1 MKRIRI
7 FAMVVFAV
15 TFFSCF
21 ATAETLYVCT
31 NGGDLNGRAKPSIKS
46 SVEMKIPDGEA
57 VEAVSYDGGW
67 VEIVGGETGT
77 VWCKAEYLSSTQE
90 ATKYRNTSGG
100 RVFVRDGIEGAK
112 TGLVVRAN
120 GIVAVTRQIN
130 GWGYIG
136 EGWVNLKY
144 FDQQ

>member
-1 MKRIRI
+1 MKRI
-7 FAMVVFAV
+7 FAMVLLAS
-15 TFFSCF
+15 TLWASM

-31 NGGDLNGRAKPSIKS
+31 SGDDLNGRAAPSKNADI
-46 SVEMKIPDGEA
+46 EMRIPNGDI
-57 VEAVSYDGGW
+57 VEAVSYSGGW
-67 VEIVGGETGT
+67 VEVLGGETGT

-90 ATKYRNTSGG
+90 AAEYRNSSGG

-112 TGLVVRAN
+112 TGLVVQAN
-120 GIVAVTRQIN
+120 GIVTVARQIN

-136 EGWVNLKY
+136 KGWVNLKY

>member
-46 SVEMKIPDGEA
+46 SVEMRIPDGEA
-57 VEAVSYDGGW
+57 VEAVSYNGGW
-67 VEIVGGETGT
+67 VEVLGGETGT

-90 ATKYRNTSGG
+90 ATKYRNASGG
-100 RVFVRDGIEGAK
+100 RVFVRDGIKGAK
-112 TGLVVRAN
+112 TGSVVPAN
-120 GIVAVTRQIN
+120 KVVNVTREIE

-136 EGWVNLKY
+136 TGWVDLK
-144 FDQQ
+144 FFE